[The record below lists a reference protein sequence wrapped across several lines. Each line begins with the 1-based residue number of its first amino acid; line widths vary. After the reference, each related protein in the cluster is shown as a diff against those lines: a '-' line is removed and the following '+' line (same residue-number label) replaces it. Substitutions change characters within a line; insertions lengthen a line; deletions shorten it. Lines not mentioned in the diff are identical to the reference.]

1 MKTGKAKADWGKFF
15 GLTLFLKEK
24 LGCQVQITRSGDGY
38 DLAIKKIPAAD
49 SKIHVTDDNLD
60 VIVTVFWDA
69 WHLGREYE
77 RDHVTNRLQD
87 SVSAV

>member
-1 MKTGKAKADWGKFF
+1 MKPEMGKVDWRKFW
-15 GLTLFLKEK
+15 GLTLFLQEK
-24 LGCQVQITRSGDGY
+24 LGCEVQITRSGDGY

-49 SKIHVTDDNLD
+49 STIHVTEDNLD

-77 RDHVTNRLQD
+77 RDHVIDRLQD
-87 SVSAV
+87 VVIAG